1 MFDVLIIGAG
11 PAGMTAAIYAARG
24 NLKVGIIEQGAPGG
38 AMVNTSTIENYPGFK
53 KIDGAS
59 LSMEMFEQVNDLGV
73 EYFGYSVINIEK
85 NEGLFKVTL
94 EGLEEQLT
102 AKAIIVATGTKN
114 KNLNI
119 PGEEKYRG
127 KGISW
132 CAICDGSFYKNKKV
146 AVIGGGNSALEE
158 ALYLADIASKVY
170 VIHRRDEFRGAE
182 ILVSK
187 LQTRANVEFVL
198 NTIPLEFLGK
208 EVLEQ
213 IKLQNKITS
222 EIFYLEIAGCFEY
235 VGQQPANQAIN
246 TLEITDEHGYVIVD
260 KNFETSIKGL
270 YACGDII
277 AKEIRQIA
285 TAVNDGA
292 IAALNI
298 IKYCK
303 E

>member
-38 AMVNTSTIENYPGFK
+38 AMVNTSIIENYPGFK

-59 LSMEMFEQVNDLGV
+59 LSMEMFEQINDLGV
-73 EYFGYSVINIEK
+73 EYFGYSVIDIEK
-85 NEGLFKVTL
+85 VNDIFAVAVEGS
-94 EGLEEQLT
+94 EEKLL
-102 AKAIIVATGTKN
+102 AKALIVATGTKN
-114 KNLNI
+114 KILDI
-119 PGEEKYRG
+119 PGEETYRG

-132 CAICDGSFYKNKKV
+132 CAICDGSFYKNKNV
-146 AVIGGGNSALEE
+146 AVVGGGNSALEE

-170 VIHRRDEFRGAE
+170 IIHRRDEFRGAE

-187 LQTRANVEFVL
+187 LRMHTNVEFVL
-198 NTIPLEFLGK
+198 NAIPLEFCGT
-208 EVLEQ
+208 EHLEK
-213 IKLQNKITS
+213 IKLQNKLTA
-222 EIFYLEIAGCFEY
+222 EVFYVAVEGCFEY
-235 VGQQPANQAIN
+235 VGQQPANQAI
-246 TLEITDEHGYVIVD
+246 TKLGIIDERGYVMVD

-270 YACGDII
+270 YACGDIVT
-277 AKEIRQIA
+277 KEIRQIA

-292 IAALNI
+292 IAALNV

>member
-53 KIDGAS
+53 KIDGAA

-85 NEGLFKVTL
+85 NKGLFKITL
-94 EGLEEQLT
+94 EGLEETLI
-102 AKAIIVATGTKN
+102 AKAIVVATGTKN

-119 PGEEKYRG
+119 PGEEQFRG

-158 ALYLADIASKVY
+158 ALYLADIANKVY

-187 LQTRANVEFVL
+187 LKTRANVEFVL

-222 EIFYLEIAGCFEY
+222 EIFYLDIAGCFEY
-235 VGQQPANQAIN
+235 VGQQPANQAIS

-270 YACGDII
+270 YACGDIV

>member
-38 AMVNTSTIENYPGFK
+38 AMVNTSVIENYPGFK
-53 KIDGAS
+53 KIEGTS
-59 LSMEMFEQVNDLGV
+59 LALEMFEQVNDLGV
-73 EYFGYSVINIEK
+73 EYFGYSVIDIEK
-85 NEGLFKVTL
+85 NEDIFKVTV
-94 EGLEEQLT
+94 EGLAEKLES
-102 AKAIIVATGTKN
+102 KALVIATGTKN
-114 KNLNI
+114 KHLNI
-119 PGEEKYRG
+119 PGEETYKG

-132 CAICDGSFYKNKKV
+132 CAICDGSFYKNKPV

-187 LQTRANVEFVL
+187 LKVRDNVEFIL
-198 NTIPLEFLGK
+198 NTIPLEFLGEENLK
-208 EVLEQ
+208 Q
-213 IKLQNKITS
+213 IKLQNKLSS
-222 EIFYLEIAGCFEY
+222 EVFTIDVDGCFEY
-235 VGQQPANQAIN
+235 VGQQPANQLISK
-246 TLEITDEHGYVIVD
+246 LEITDERGYVMVD

-270 YACGDII
+270 YACGDIV

-285 TAVNDGA
+285 TAINDGA

-298 IKYCK
+298 VKYCK

>member
-38 AMVNTSTIENYPGFK
+38 AMVNTSIIENYPGFK

-59 LSMEMFEQVNDLGV
+59 LSMEMFEQINDLGV
-73 EYFGYSVINIEK
+73 EYFGYSVIDIEK
-85 NEGLFKVTL
+85 VNDIFAVAVEGS
-94 EGLEEQLT
+94 EEKLL
-102 AKAIIVATGTKN
+102 AKALIIATGTKN
-114 KNLNI
+114 KVLDI
-119 PGEEKYRG
+119 PGEETYRG

-132 CAICDGSFYKNKKV
+132 CAICDGSFYKNKHV

-158 ALYLADIASKVY
+158 ALYLADMASKVY

-187 LQTRANVEFVL
+187 LRMHTNVEFVL
-198 NTIPLEFLGK
+198 NAIPLEFCGT
-208 EVLEQ
+208 EHLEK
-213 IKLQNKITS
+213 IKLQNKLTA
-222 EIFYLEIAGCFEY
+222 EVFYVAVEGCFEY
-235 VGQQPANQAIN
+235 VGQQPANQAI
-246 TLEITDEHGYVIVD
+246 TKLGIIDERGYVIVD
-260 KNFETSIKGL
+260 KNFATSTKGL
-270 YACGDII
+270 FACGDIV

-292 IAALNI
+292 IAALNV